1 VPDEPPK
8 TTEVN
13 GQPKATDAI
22 PRGLT
27 AAAEY
32 AFGLD
37 FLVHFVLGLISI
49 ALGTWYALSRPGIAV
64 LVVAVAL
71 AGYVVVHL
79 WRHLTEHPRRDP
91 NYRRR
96 RRARPES

>member
-1 VPDEPPK
+1 VLDEPAK
-8 TTEVN
+8 TTEARD
-13 GQPKATDAI
+13 QPKPTDAI

-27 AAAEY
+27 AAAEW

-37 FLVHFVLGLISI
+37 FIVHFVLGLVSL

-71 AGYVVVHL
+71 AGYVVIHL
-79 WRHLTEHPRRDP
+79 WRHLSEHPRRDRS
-91 NYRRR
+91 YRRR
-96 RRARPES
+96 RQARTER